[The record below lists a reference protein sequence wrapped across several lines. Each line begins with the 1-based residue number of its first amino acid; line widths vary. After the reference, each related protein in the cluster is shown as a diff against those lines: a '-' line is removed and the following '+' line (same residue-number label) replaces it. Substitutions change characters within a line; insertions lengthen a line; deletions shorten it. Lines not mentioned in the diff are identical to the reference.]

1 MPVAPIHLNLKVI
14 QQLIESALDEDLG
27 LGDITTDCII
37 IDDRIME
44 AVVTAK
50 ESLVLCGLDMFREVF
65 KKLESTTSFSE
76 QSFGDGDVVPQGET
90 IVKLKAHCTNL
101 LKGERVALNILQWL
115 SGIAT
120 MTRQFVERAR
130 PLTVL
135 DTRKTRAGLR
145 VFEKYAVKCGGGSN
159 HRFGLFDAVLIKD
172 NHIKAA
178 GSISTAVARAREKLG
193 KSKTVEVETTSLDE
207 VRESLNAGADIIMLD
222 NMPLEMIHEAVRLV
236 SHRARIE
243 VSGSVTLDRLD
254 ELATTGIDYVSVGA
268 LTHSARAVDISM
280 NFLPDECDL
289 DCITGRK
296 LLL

>member
-1 MPVAPIHLNLKVI
+1 MMSKPPIHPGSEAI
-14 QQLIESALDEDLG
+14 ERLIRSALEEDLG
-27 LGDITTDCII
+27 SGDITTDSIVT
-37 IDDRIME
+37 DDRITE

-50 ESLVLCGLDMFREVF
+50 EPLTLCGLDMFRTVF
-65 KKLESTTSFSE
+65 AILDSDTIFLE
-76 QSFGDGDVVPQGET
+76 QSYRDGDMVPQGGT
-90 IVKLKAHCTNL
+90 IVKVKARCATL
-101 LKGERVALNILQWL
+101 LKGERTALNLVQWL

-130 PLTVL
+130 PVTVL

-178 GSISTAVARAREKLG
+178 GSISTAVTRVREKCG
-193 KSKTVEVETTSLDE
+193 KSKTVEVETTCLDE
-207 VRESLNAGADIIMLD
+207 VREALSAGVDIIMLD
-222 NMPLEMIHEAVRLV
+222 NMSLETIRSAVRLIDR
-236 SHRARIE
+236 RAKIE
-243 VSGSVTLDRLD
+243 VSGSITLDRLD

-280 NFLPDECDL
+280 NFFQA
-289 DCITGRK
+289 RS
-296 LLL
+296 